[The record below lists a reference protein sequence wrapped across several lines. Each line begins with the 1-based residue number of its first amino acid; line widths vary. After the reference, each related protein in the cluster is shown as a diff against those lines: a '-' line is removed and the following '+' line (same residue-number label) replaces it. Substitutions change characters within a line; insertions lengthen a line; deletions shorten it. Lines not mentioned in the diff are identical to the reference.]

1 VKRKQGIV
9 FSAQIGTFGMR
20 SQSAGS
26 GALNWQIDKCL
37 IFRQEETDL
46 FLAHSLGMYHAFLS
60 L

>member
-1 VKRKQGIV
+1 
-9 FSAQIGTFGMR
+9 MR
-20 SQSAGS
+20 SQSADS

-37 IFRQEETDL
+37 IFRQEETNL